1 MRVAVTGAGGF
12 LGRGLVARLKESGYE
27 PLALVKKESAA
38 ERYRQA
44 GIESIASDLSC
55 PGGCLGVFDKCQAVI
70 HCAALTRDFGHWSDF
85 KLANI
90 DTTRYVMEAIS
101 RVNPSKVIHIST
113 TAIYGNERNHYG
125 TDEEANYGQRIVD
138 YYSRS
143 KIEADRIVL
152 HHMQNKSLQATILRL
167 GNIWGPDD
175 PTVIPFVTGGLKLK
189 RLRLEGDG
197 ENVLSLTY
205 IDNAIE
211 AIILALGND
220 AAVGKTF
227 NITDGG
233 KVTSRKFIQDII
245 NTLGIEYNLRSIPY
259 PLLYST
265 AYLIEQYYLLA
276 RKASEPSLTRFAARF
291 LKYHAF
297 FDISQAVNILNYR
310 PKISYKEGLSLSTS
324 YIRALYYNN
333 K

>member
-1 MRVAVTGAGGF
+1 MKVAVTGAGGF
-12 LGRGLVARLKESGYE
+12 LGRALVARLRESGYE
-27 PLALVKKESAA
+27 PLALVKKEAAA
-38 ERYRQA
+38 EQYRQA
-44 GIESIASDLSC
+44 GVESIASDLSC
-55 PGGCLGVFDKCQAVI
+55 PGGCLGVFDNCQVVI
-70 HCAALTRDFGHWSDF
+70 HCAALTRDFGRWNEF
-85 KLANI
+85 KQANI
-90 DTTRYVMEAIS
+90 DTTRHVMAAIA
-101 RVNPSKVIHIST
+101 RANVLKVIHIST

-152 HHMQNKSLQATILRL
+152 EHIQNGALAATILRF
-167 GNIWGPDD
+167 GNIWGPGD
-175 PTVIPFVTGGLKLK
+175 PTITPFVISGLKSR
-189 RLRLEGDG
+189 RLMLEGGGD
-197 ENVLSLTY
+197 NVLSLTY

-211 AIILALGND
+211 SILLATGND
-220 AAVGKTF
+220 SAIGKIF

-245 NTLGIEYNLRSIPY
+245 NILGIKYELKNIPY

-265 AYLIEQYYLLA
+265 AYLIEQYYLLT
-276 RKASEPSLTRFAARF
+276 RKESSPMLTRFAARF

-297 FDISQAVNILNYR
+297 FDISQAINILGYHPR
-310 PKISYKEGLSLSTS
+310 VSYKEGLTLSTP
-324 YIRALYYNN
+324 YIRGLYYGQ